1 MSQLSRLINILTLLK
16 SRRILTATE
25 LAERYD
31 VSVRTIYRDIQ
42 KLIASGGV
50 PVVTIEGRGGYS
62 LMEGYTVA
70 PVQFTEKQANALI
83 TAHHLVNQSKDASFV
98 KDFEEALIKIKS
110 VFRSSILEKS
120 ERLSS
125 KIHVFEY
132 SQENL
137 SSNALSELQ
146 LAITNLSYVE
156 INYRKANDT
165 NISFRKIEPYVFFS
179 TNNKWILIAWCHLRN
194 EYRAFRVDRIQHFK
208 ILHEQFVDRKFNI
221 QDYFAACPPYDP
233 DTQEKPQA

>member
-1 MSQLSRLINILTLLK
+1 M
-16 SRRILTATE
+16 
-25 LAERYD
+25 
-31 VSVRTIYRDIQ
+31 
-42 KLIASGGV
+42 
-50 PVVTIEGRGGYS
+50 
-62 LMEGYTVA
+62 
-70 PVQFTEKQANALI
+70 LI

-146 LAITNLSYVE
+146 LAITNLNYVE

-221 QDYFAACPPYDP
+221 QDYFAACPYDF
-233 DTQEKPQA
+233 DSQERPQA

>member
-31 VSVRTIYRDIQ
+31 VSVRTIYRDIK
-42 KLIASGGV
+42 KLIASGV
-50 PVVTIEGRGGYS
+50 PVVTIEGRGYS

-83 TAHHLVNQSKDASFV
+83 TAQHLVNQSKDASFV

-132 SQENL
+132 SPENL

-146 LAITNLSYVE
+146 LAITNLNYVE

-194 EYRAFRVDRIQHFK
+194 EYRAFRVDRIQHFR

-221 QDYFAACPPYDP
+221 QDYFAARAHEYDP
-233 DTQEKPQA
+233 PERPTE